1 MRIRN
6 KELRNKWRRKEKRVK
21 TLIQEAIAASKGG
34 KKAEPAKPKPAAP
47 VAKEKPAA
55 KPATAAAKPKKAPAK
70 KKEAPA
76 E

>member
-34 KKAEPAKPKPAAP
+34 KKAEPAKPKPAP
-47 VAKEKPAA
+47 VAKENPAA